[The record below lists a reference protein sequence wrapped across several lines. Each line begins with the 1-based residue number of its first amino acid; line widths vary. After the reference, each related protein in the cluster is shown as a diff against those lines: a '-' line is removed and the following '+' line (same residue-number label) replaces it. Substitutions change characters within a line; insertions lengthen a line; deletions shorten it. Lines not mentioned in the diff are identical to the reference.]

1 MIRAILLPLFG
12 LLTLPALAQV
22 VVTVSTGSRFAR
34 RSFTERGIPGVS
46 VRNVQACGTPG
57 SRVTASEIVQ
67 GAARSNAILFAPGSL
82 DLLSVRKS
90 LAEVAADTAE
100 LAGLAGAFIT
110 GSVKMPPAEK
120 TRAVTISA
128 GAGLL
133 AHWLAT
139 KLAPAQP
146 AAPLARLHAM
156 ELPAEVVIPPS
167 GCWLGVALGRD

>member
-1 MIRAILLPLFG
+1 MKLSLLLLALPL
-12 LLTLPALAQV
+12 AAQV
-22 VVTVSTGSRFAR
+22 TVTVSTGPRFAR

-46 VRNVQACGTPG
+46 IRTVQACGTPG
-57 SRVTASEIVQ
+57 IRVGSSEIIQ
-67 GAARSNAILFAPGSL
+67 QAARSNAILFAPGSL
-82 DLLSVRKS
+82 DLLSIRKS

-146 AAPLARLHAM
+146 AAPLARLRAM
-156 ELPAEVVIPPS
+156 ELPSEVTIGPS
-167 GCWLGVALGRD
+167 GCWQGTALGRD